1 MEIISFW
8 NDLSWVLDLRT
19 PFLNIFFDL
28 VSLAGYPTFL
38 ILFLSFGYYYW
49 SPEKFSRIAML
60 LFISGLINGFL
71 KDYFQ
76 DPRPATEFML
86 DPRIGQSYGW
96 PSGHAQIAV
105 TLWGLIAIEFKKNWL
120 TTFCVLMIGLVSFS
134 RMYLGVHDIGDV
146 FAGLL
151 IGIIILTVWQLASIY
166 KFNDFLSKKL
176 WIVTI
181 LLSQIVYYLS
191 YPSHINH
198 EPSAWF
204 LGLMFGWYVFASNNE
219 INKPD
224 FVKIPVTLISTM
236 LVFITMITISNINE
250 AISVEGISGVLAGY
264 VLGIIFSFIVTW
276 LIPKTWTKL
285 KLV

>member
-1 MEIISFW
+1 MEVVSFW

-19 PFLNIFFDL
+19 PFLNIFFDS

-38 ILFLSFGYYYW
+38 ILFLSFGYFYW

-60 LFISGLINGFL
+60 LFVSGLVNGFL

-76 DPRPATEFML
+76 DPRPAMEFML

-120 TTFCVLMIGLVSFS
+120 TAFCVLMIGLVSFS

-151 IGIIILTVWQLASIY
+151 IGIIILAIWYLALIY
-166 KFNDFLSKKL
+166 KFNDLLSNKL
-176 WIVTI
+176 WMVTI
-181 LLSQIVYYLS
+181 LLSQIIYYLS
-191 YPSHINH
+191 YPTHINH

-204 LGLMFGWYVFASNNE
+204 LGVMFGWYVFASKIE
-219 INKPD
+219 INKPE
-224 FVKIPVTLISTM
+224 FVKIPVVLISTV
-236 LVFITMITISNINE
+236 LVFITMIAISNINE
-250 AISVEGISGVLAGY
+250 AITIQGISGVLASY
-264 VLGIIFSFIVTW
+264 FLGITFSFIVTW
-276 LIPKTWTKL
+276 LIPNTWTKL

>member
-1 MEIISFW
+1 MEVISFW

-38 ILFLSFGYYYW
+38 ILFLSFGYFYW

-76 DPRPATEFML
+76 DPRPLIEFML

-151 IGIIILTVWQLASIY
+151 IGTIILTVWQLASIY
-166 KFNDFLSKKL
+166 KFNDFLSNKL

-204 LGLMFGWYVFASNNE
+204 LGVMFGWYVFASKIE

-224 FVKIPVTLISTM
+224 FVKIPVVLISTM
-236 LVFITMITISNINE
+236 LVFITMITINNINE
-250 AISVEGISGVLAGY
+250 AITIEGISGVLASY

>member
-1 MEIISFW
+1 MEVVSFW

-38 ILFLSFGYYYW
+38 ILFLSFGYFYW

-60 LFISGLINGFL
+60 LFVSGLVNGFL

-76 DPRPATEFML
+76 DPRPAMEFML

-120 TTFCVLMIGLVSFS
+120 TAFCVLMIGLVSFS

-151 IGIIILTVWQLASIY
+151 IGIIILAIWYIALIY
-166 KFNDFLSKKL
+166 KFNDLLSNKL
-176 WIVTI
+176 WMVTI
-181 LLSQIVYYLS
+181 LLSQIIYYLS
-191 YPSHINH
+191 YPTHINH

-204 LGLMFGWYVFASNNE
+204 LGVMFGWYVFASKIE
-219 INKPD
+219 INKPE
-224 FVKIPVTLISTM
+224 FVKIPVVLISTV
-236 LVFITMITISNINE
+236 LVFITMIAISNINE
-250 AISVEGISGVLAGY
+250 AITIQGISGVLVSY
-264 VLGIIFSFIVTW
+264 VLGITFSFIVTW
-276 LIPKTWTKL
+276 LIPNTWTKL

>member
-1 MEIISFW
+1 MEVVSFW

-38 ILFLSFGYYYW
+38 ILFLSFGYFYW

-60 LFISGLINGFL
+60 LFVSGLVNGFL

-76 DPRPATEFML
+76 DPRPAMEFML

-96 PSGHAQIAV
+96 PSGHAQIAG

-120 TTFCVLMIGLVSFS
+120 TAFCVLMIGLVSFS

-151 IGIIILTVWQLASIY
+151 IGIIILAIWYLALIY
-166 KFNDFLSKKL
+166 KFNDLLSNKL
-176 WIVTI
+176 WMVTI
-181 LLSQIVYYLS
+181 LLSQIIYYLS
-191 YPSHINH
+191 YPTHINH

-204 LGLMFGWYVFASNNE
+204 LGVMFGWYVFASKIE
-219 INKPD
+219 MNKPE
-224 FVKIPVTLISTM
+224 FVKIPVVLISTV
-236 LVFITMITISNINE
+236 LVFITMIAISNINE
-250 AISVEGISGVLAGY
+250 AITIQGISGVLASY
-264 VLGIIFSFIVTW
+264 VLGITFSFIVTW
-276 LIPKTWTKL
+276 LIPNTWTKL